1 MTNEILEER
10 EKNKA
15 RIFAKRDKYESQG
28 FADKDYQVII
38 DGKTIKIWLPASVF
52 AQQALLTL
60 GDKVAHDR
68 FVDFD
73 EENKL
78 TEKYYKTVC
87 AHLQI
92 DGIAPNPETLELV
105 NLQSYAWIYWTEL
118 LYPLSLWSDQKVRKA
133 ILNSSV

>member
-1 MTNEILEER
+1 MLNLLATYER
-10 EKNKA
+10 PRDVSVVSGIPVLWNRSRYNQRREAEAALFEVIK
-15 RIFAKRDKYESQG
+15 RCPAKYVMVSYNSEG
-28 FADKDYQVII
+28 FI
-38 DGKTIKIWLPASVF
+38 S
-52 AQQALLTL
+52 
-60 GDKVAHDR
+60 HDR

-92 DGIAPNPETLELV
+92 DGIAPNPELLELA

-133 ILNSSV
+133 ILNLSV